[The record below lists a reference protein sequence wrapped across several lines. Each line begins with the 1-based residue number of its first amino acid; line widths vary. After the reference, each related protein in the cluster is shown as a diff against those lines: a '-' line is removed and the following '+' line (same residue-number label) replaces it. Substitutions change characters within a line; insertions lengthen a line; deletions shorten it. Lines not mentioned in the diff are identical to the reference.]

1 MSITEK
7 KFLKTLGEN
16 VKSLREAQGLSQYA
30 FSDESGISRS
40 QIIRLENGELNCTMA
55 TLLTIA
61 QTLGVKPKELIDF

>member
-16 VKSLREAQGLSQYA
+16 VKSLRKARGLSQYA

-61 QTLGVKPKELIDF
+61 QTLGVEPKELINF